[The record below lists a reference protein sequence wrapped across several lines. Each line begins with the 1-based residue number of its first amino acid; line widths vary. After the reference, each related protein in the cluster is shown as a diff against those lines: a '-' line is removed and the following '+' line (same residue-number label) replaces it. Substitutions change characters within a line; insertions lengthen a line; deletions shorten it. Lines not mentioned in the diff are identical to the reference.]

1 MHTCLLCCLYYL
13 TIRLRDEFS
22 MSKLSTSVAGT
33 EARVRSSI
41 VLPSNWNKFSDWK
54 KTGHV
59 SWVWTNL
66 LPRVNKTHK
75 LPRETTTWTFDLH
88 VIRSCSLKLR
98 QNCEPASVK
107 KKRIFRSFF
116 YFWIGRY
123 NKTLNDWP
131 QYCGFRG
138 NKNHCFPGGQSLIY
152 T

>member
-22 MSKLSTSVAGT
+22 TSKLSTSVAGT

-107 KKRIFRSFF
+107 KNEFFAAFSTSELVGITKRLM
-116 YFWIGRY
+116 
-123 NKTLNDWP
+123 TDLNTV
-131 QYCGFRG
+131 GFG
-138 NKNHCFPGGQSLIY
+138 EIKITVSLGASH
-152 T
+152 